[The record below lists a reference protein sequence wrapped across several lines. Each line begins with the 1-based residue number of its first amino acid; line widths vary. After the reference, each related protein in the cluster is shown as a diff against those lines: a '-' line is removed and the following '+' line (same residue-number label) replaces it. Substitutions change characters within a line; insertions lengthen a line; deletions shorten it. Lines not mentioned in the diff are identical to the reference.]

1 MMTHFFSK
9 QNNNAKDITFEELMR
24 QAAKVA
30 QAQDAVLEEKA
41 KERRRKEEDER
52 RQKERV
58 MTEKRKRESAL
69 QDKHREMEKRQ
80 CVLMEQKQR
89 PPAHRKPSSQVKPKP
104 LPKAIKTKKPPVSP
118 IPRFEKKVSG
128 CMGNILWLTPFYIE
142 ICAYVIRRTHGQIKR
157 NLSLH

>member
-1 MMTHFFSK
+1 MIKVMYQPYISYDHSLFVPFPK

-41 KERRRKEEDER
+41 KERRRKEDDER

-58 MTEKRKRESAL
+58 LGEKRKRESAL

-80 CVLMEQKQR
+80 SILMEQKQR
-89 PPAHRKPSSQVKPKP
+89 PPTHHKPSAQPSQAKPKP
-104 LPKAIKTKKPPVSP
+104 KATKTKKPPVSP
-118 IPRFEKKVSG
+118 FPRFEKKVSEG
-128 CMGNILWLTPFYIE
+128 MVTQL
-142 ICAYVIRRTHGQIKR
+142 
-157 NLSLH
+157 